1 MATKQ
6 KAPVIEYQVAEP
18 GPILHLPEAQ
28 PLAIVSDTSR
38 VLDAITQAAL
48 NPDVD
53 VEKMERMKALYLE
66 MQAAS
71 AKAAFMSAM
80 ADFQQL
86 KQTIATNRVGEG
98 PGGSTFAYADWPQME
113 DAVRPWLA
121 RCGLTIHMTQD
132 PPLVDGKRITGV
144 MVWGWLSHRDG
155 HEGERIPMFAMPN
168 PAVEMKLSP
177 MQAIQ
182 QGATYC
188 KRQIA
193 CMLLGVAAREDRMD
207 DDGNP
212 PGDGPRA
219 DWQLDDK
226 QRGTLFDL
234 MAEWEPSA
242 AEKEMLLAWLKVS
255 DIENIHKEK
264 FETVVRKLR
273 EKIAAKS
280 A

>member
-1 MATKQ
+1 MATKR
-6 KAPVIEYQVAEP
+6 KDTVIEYQVAEP
-18 GPILHLPEAQ
+18 GPVLHLPEAQ
-28 PLAIVSDTSR
+28 PLAVVSDTSR

-53 VEKMERMKALYLE
+53 VEKMERMKALYLD

-86 KQTIATNRVGEG
+86 KQTIATNRMGEG

-113 DAVRPWLA
+113 HAVRPWLA
-121 RCGLTIHMTQD
+121 QCGLTIHMTQD
-132 PPLVDGKRITGV
+132 APIVEGKRITGV
-144 MVWGWLSHRDG
+144 MVWGWLSHRAG

-182 QGATYC
+182 QGVTYC
-188 KRQIA
+188 KRQIG

-207 DDGNP
+207 DDGAGRQGDNP
-212 PGDGPRA
+212 A
-219 DWQLDDK
+219 TKLTDK
-226 QRGTLFDL
+226 QLSTLIDL
-234 MAEWEPSA
+234 MEAWEPTDEERA
-242 AEKEMLLAWLKVS
+242 LLFKWCKIDA
-255 DIENIHKEK
+255 IEEVLPSG
-264 FETVVRKLR
+264 FDTVTRKLR
-273 EKIAAKS
+273 EKIAAK
-280 A
+280 AA